1 MNDQGS
7 AAVALLG
14 PIAVAMVLAVGLS
27 GVGAWLRAQAEVDA
41 AADAAALAAAPVTFL
56 PFGAR
61 GTPAEEAARF
71 AAMNEAR
78 LVWCVCPPNPSWE
91 PRTVE
96 VEVEKEVSIWP
107 LGTFVVTGH
116 GRAEFVPSMLLE
128 EERYQVSGHRKK
140 ALDLA

>member
-1 MNDQGS
+1 MKERGS

-14 PIAVAMVLAVGLS
+14 PIAVALVLAVGLS
-27 GVGAWLRAQAEVDA
+27 GVGAWLRAQAEADA

-61 GTPAEEAARF
+61 GTAAEEAARF
-71 AAMNEAR
+71 AAMNDAR

-107 LGTFVVTGH
+107 LGLFVVTGH
-116 GRAEFVPSMLLE
+116 GRAEFVPAMLLE
-128 EERYQVSGHRKK
+128 ERSQISDVRSQTEDDS
-140 ALDLA
+140 